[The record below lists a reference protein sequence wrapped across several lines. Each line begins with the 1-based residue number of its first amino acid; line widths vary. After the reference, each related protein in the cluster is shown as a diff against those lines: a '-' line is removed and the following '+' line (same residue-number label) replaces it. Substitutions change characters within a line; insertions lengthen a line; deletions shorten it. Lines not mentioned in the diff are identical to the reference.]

1 MEKRGELHK
10 LKLHKNRSPTVS
22 ISERKRPCNCDPY
35 RCHLDRGDTYKIRE
49 LLFISYKKRGLHL
62 QFPHLTRPML
72 AASGRE
78 SNCWSS
84 LCPPL
89 NPSTQAHLPWPTC
102 PGPCL
107 TTKDVGKNY
116 KQNRYWKHVQKEMN
130 SDLFFRYI
138 WWVYRM
144 TVKFAGVLVIE
155 IQQRSRTFWFYL
167 IRWTDNVHDVMTD
180 VTKCLFF
187 CKSTPNPPCNGLTWN
202 KRPASQD

>member
-78 SNCWSS
+78 SNC
-84 LCPPL
+84 
-89 NPSTQAHLPWPTC
+89 
-102 PGPCL
+102 
-107 TTKDVGKNY
+107 
-116 KQNRYWKHVQKEMN
+116 
-130 SDLFFRYI
+130 
-138 WWVYRM
+138 
-144 TVKFAGVLVIE
+144 
-155 IQQRSRTFWFYL
+155 
-167 IRWTDNVHDVMTD
+167 
-180 VTKCLFF
+180 
-187 CKSTPNPPCNGLTWN
+187 
-202 KRPASQD
+202 